1 MTKKEYMQPSIEI
14 LEADLNQLILTVSV
28 TMVSTDGLD
37 DDDLTVGDGDSK
49 TGDAWSD
56 AW

>member
-1 MTKKEYMQPSIEI
+1 MTKKEYMQPSIEV
-14 LEADLNQLILTVSV
+14 LEADLNQLILTRSV

>member
-1 MTKKEYMQPSIEI
+1 MTKKEYMQPAIEVI
-14 LEADLNQLILTVSV
+14 DAELDQLILTVSV

>member
-14 LEADLNQLILTVSV
+14 LEVDLNQLILTMSV
-28 TMVSTDGLD
+28 TTSGLD
-37 DDDLTVGDGDSK
+37 NDEDLEVDDSGGN
-49 TGDAWSD
+49 AWSD